1 MVTAV
6 ERDKALQVGLKDKEW
21 RKIFDGKSGMNE
33 VYYEI
38 ITRTPSEVFRR
49 VITRMVA
56 ATVDESVFVLTENGD
71 TGTVMYDQLCDYL
84 LNALAARNG
93 DYDSSIDGLDAYTAA
108 IAENMRE
115 IGNGVG
121 LRDLAWY
128 MYARADDDTRHW
140 IYVELVKRMGISVV
154 LTLILDLYK
163 GYKICETK
171 HQNNRI
177 FRLAMNAAQ
186 SEKERIADRL
196 EKEIENTI
204 TIARKESNYNNF
216 RAALIFDMGQ
226 IYNIFTPEKIKKTGE
241 VLELKDFRAMIRAM

>member
-1 MVTAV
+1 MVSAV
-6 ERDKALQVGLKDKEW
+6 ERDKALQIGLKNKDW

-38 ITRTPSEVFRR
+38 ITRTPDEVYRR

-56 ATVDESVFVLTENGD
+56 ATIDESNFVLIEDED
-71 TGTVMYDQLCDYL
+71 TGTVMYDQLCEYL
-84 LNALAARNG
+84 LNSLAARNG
-93 DYDSSIDGLDAYTAA
+93 DYDSYIEGLDAYTAA

-140 IYVELVKRMGISVV
+140 IYVELVEKMGISVV

-171 HQNNRI
+171 HQDDRI
-177 FRLAMNAAQ
+177 YRLAMNANQ
-186 SEKERIADRL
+186 SEKARIAERL
-196 EKEIENTI
+196 EKEIESTI

-216 RAALIFDMGQ
+216 KSALIFDMRR
-226 IYNIFTPEKIKKTGE
+226 IYNIFTPQKISE
-241 VLELKDFRAMIRAM
+241 VLEIKDFRAMIRAM

>member
-1 MVTAV
+1 MVSAI
-6 ERDKALQVGLKDKEW
+6 ERDKALQIGLKNKDW

-38 ITRTPSEVFRR
+38 ITRTPDEVYRR
-49 VITRMVA
+49 VLTRMVA
-56 ATVDESVFVLTENGD
+56 ATIDESNFVLTEDGD
-71 TGTVMYDQLCDYL
+71 TGLVMYDQLCEYL

-93 DYDSSIDGLDAYTAA
+93 DYDSCIEGLDAYAAA

-128 MYARADDDTRHW
+128 MYSRTDDDTRHW
-140 IYVELVKRMGISVV
+140 IYVEIVKKMGISVV

-163 GYKICETK
+163 DYKICETK
-171 HQNNRI
+171 HQDDRI
-177 FRLAMNAAQ
+177 FRLAMNATQ
-186 SEKERIADRL
+186 SEKARIAERL
-196 EKEIENTI
+196 EKEIESTI

-216 RAALIFDMGQ
+216 KAALIFDMRR
-226 IYNIFTPEKIKKTGE
+226 IYNIFTQQKINE
-241 VLELKDFRAMIRAM
+241 VLEIKDFRAMIRAM

>member
-1 MVTAV
+1 MVSAV
-6 ERDKALQVGLKDKEW
+6 ERDKALQVGLKDKDW

-49 VITRMVA
+49 VLTRMVA
-56 ATVDESVFVLTENGD
+56 ATVDESIFFLPEDGD
-71 TGTVMYDQLCDYL
+71 TGALMYDQLCEYL
-84 LNALAARNG
+84 LMALAARNG
-93 DYDSSIDGLDAYTAA
+93 DYDSCIEGLDAYAA
-108 IAENMRE
+108 AVAENMRE

-128 MYARADDDTRHW
+128 MYARTDDDTRHW

-163 GYKICETK
+163 GYKIGETK
-171 HQNNRI
+171 YADDRI
-177 FRLAMNAAQ
+177 FRLAINATQ
-186 SEKERIADRL
+186 SEKERIADSL

-226 IYNIFTPEKIKKTGE
+226 IYNIFTPEKIKKPSE
-241 VLELKDFRAMIRAM
+241 VLEIKDFRAMIRAM

>member
-1 MVTAV
+1 MVSAI
-6 ERDKALQVGLKDKEW
+6 ERDKALQIGLKGKDW
-21 RKIFDGKSGMNE
+21 RRIFDGKSGMNE

-38 ITRTPSEVFRR
+38 ITRTPDEVYRR

-56 ATVDESVFVLTENGD
+56 ATVDESVFVLTEDGD
-71 TGTVMYDQLCDYL
+71 TGTVMYDQLCEYL

-93 DYDSSIDGLDAYTAA
+93 DYDSCIEGLDAYAAA

-115 IGNGVG
+115 IGNAVG

-128 MYARADDDTRHW
+128 MYARTDDDTRHW
-140 IYVELVKRMGISVV
+140 IYEELVKRMGVSVV

-163 GYKICETK
+163 GYKIGETK
-171 HQNNRI
+171 YADERI
-177 FRLAMNAAQ
+177 FRLAMNATQ
-186 SEKERIADRL
+186 SEKERIADSL

-226 IYNIFTPEKIKKTGE
+226 IYNIFTPEKIKKNSE

>member
-1 MVTAV
+1 MVSAV
-6 ERDKALQVGLKDKEW
+6 ERDKALQIGLKDKDW
-21 RKIFDGKSGMNE
+21 RKIFDGNSGMNE

-38 ITRTPSEVFRR
+38 ITRTPDEVYRR

-56 ATVDESVFVLTENGD
+56 ATIDESAFVLTEDGD
-71 TGTVMYDQLCDYL
+71 TGELMYDQLCEYL

-93 DYDSSIDGLDAYTAA
+93 DYDSCIEGLDAYAAA

-128 MYARADDDTRHW
+128 MYSRADDDTRHW
-140 IYVELVKRMGISVV
+140 IYVELVKQIGVSVV

-171 HQNNRI
+171 HQDNRI
-177 FRLAMNAAQ
+177 FRLAMNATQ
-186 SEKERIADRL
+186 SEKERIAERL

-216 RAALIFDMGQ
+216 RAALIFDMQ
-226 IYNIFTPEKIKKTGE
+226 RIYNIFTPEKVKKTSE
-241 VLELKDFRAMIRAM
+241 ILELKDFRAMIRAM

>member
-1 MVTAV
+1 MVSAV
-6 ERDKALQVGLKDKEW
+6 ERDKALQIGLKDKDW

-49 VITRMVA
+49 VITRMTA
-56 ATVDESVFVLTENGD
+56 ATVDESVFVLTEDGD
-71 TGTVMYDQLCDYL
+71 TGALMYDQLCEYL

-93 DYDSSIDGLDAYTAA
+93 DYDSCIEGLDAYAA
-108 IAENMRE
+108 AVAENMRE

-128 MYARADDDTRHW
+128 LYARADDETRHW
-140 IYVELVKRMGISVV
+140 IYEELVKKMGISVV

-163 GYKICETK
+163 GYKIGETK
-171 HQNNRI
+171 YADDRI
-177 FRLAMNAAQ
+177 FRLAMNATQ
-186 SEKERIADRL
+186 SEKERIADSL

-226 IYNIFTPEKIKKTGE
+226 IYNIFTPEKIKKNSE

>member
-1 MVTAV
+1 MVSAV
-6 ERDKALQVGLKDKEW
+6 ERDKALKIGLKDKDW

-33 VYYEI
+33 VYFEI

-56 ATVDESVFVLTENGD
+56 ATVDESNFVLIEDGD
-71 TGTVMYDQLCDYL
+71 TGTLMYDQLCEYL

-93 DYDSSIDGLDAYTAA
+93 DYDSSIDGLDAYAAA

-140 IYVELVKRMGISVV
+140 IYEELVKRMGVSVV

-163 GYKICETK
+163 GYKIGETR
-171 HQNNRI
+171 HGDDRI
-177 FRLAMNAAQ
+177 FRLAMHANQ
-186 SEKERIADRL
+186 SEKARIAERL
-196 EKEIENTI
+196 EEEIESTI

-216 RAALIFDMGQ
+216 KAALIFDMQQ
-226 IYNIFTPEKIKKTGE
+226 IYNIFTPKKISE
-241 VLELKDFRAMIRAM
+241 VLEIKDFRAMIRAM

>member
-1 MVTAV
+1 MVSAV
-6 ERDKALQVGLKDKEW
+6 ERDKALQIGLKAKDW

-33 VYYEI
+33 VYFEI
-38 ITRTPSEVFRR
+38 ITRTPDEVYRR

-56 ATVDESVFVLTENGD
+56 ATIDESNFILTEDGD
-71 TGTVMYDQLCDYL
+71 TGTLMYDQLCEYL

-93 DYDSSIDGLDAYTAA
+93 DYDSCIDGLDAYTAA

-115 IGNGVG
+115 IGNSIG

-128 MYARADDDTRHW
+128 MYSRADDDTRHW
-140 IYVELVKRMGISVV
+140 IYEELVKRVGVSVV

-163 GYKICETK
+163 GYKISWTK
-171 HQNNRI
+171 HEDDRI
-177 FRLAMNAAQ
+177 FRLAMNATQ
-186 SEKERIADRL
+186 GEKARIADRL

-216 RAALIFDMGQ
+216 KAALIFDMRQ
-226 IYNIFTPEKIKKTGE
+226 IYNIFTPQKISQ
-241 VLELKDFRAMIRAM
+241 VLEIKDFRAMIRAM

>member
-1 MVTAV
+1 MVSAV
-6 ERDKALQVGLKDKEW
+6 ERDKALKIGLKHKDWKN
-21 RKIFDGKSGMNE
+21 IFAGKSGMNE

-38 ITRTPSEVFRR
+38 ITRTPDEVYRR

-56 ATVDESVFVLTENGD
+56 ATIDESNFVLTEDGD
-71 TGTVMYDQLCDYL
+71 TGTVMYDQLCEHL

-93 DYDSSIDGLDAYTAA
+93 DYDSCIEGLDAYAAA

-115 IGNGVG
+115 IGNAVG

-128 MYARADDDTRHW
+128 MYSQADDDTRHW
-140 IYVELVKRMGISVV
+140 IYEALVKKLGISVV

-163 GYKICETK
+163 GYKICYIRHEDD
-171 HQNNRI
+171 RI
-177 FRLAMNAAQ
+177 FRLAMNANQ
-186 SEKERIADRL
+186 SEKARIAERL
-196 EKEIENTI
+196 EKEIESTI

-216 RAALIFDMGQ
+216 KAALIFDMRR
-226 IYNIFTPEKIKKTGE
+226 IYNIFTPKKISE

>member
-1 MVTAV
+1 MVSAV
-6 ERDKALQVGLKDKEW
+6 ERDKALQIGLKDKDW
-21 RKIFDGKSGMNE
+21 RKIFDDKSGMNE

-38 ITRTPSEVFRR
+38 ITRTPDEVYRR

-56 ATVDESVFVLTENGD
+56 ATIDESAFVLTEDGD
-71 TGTVMYDQLCDYL
+71 TGALMYDQLCEYL

-93 DYDSSIDGLDAYTAA
+93 DYDSCIDGLDAYAAA

-128 MYARADDDTRHW
+128 LYARADDDTRHW
-140 IYVELVKRMGISVV
+140 IYEELVKRMGISVV

-163 GYKICETK
+163 GYKIGETK
-171 HQNNRI
+171 YADDRI
-177 FRLAMNAAQ
+177 FRLAMNATQ
-186 SEKERIADRL
+186 SEKERIAERL

-216 RAALIFDMGQ
+216 KAALIFDMQ
-226 IYNIFTPEKIKKTGE
+226 RIYNIFTPEKIKKTGE

>member
-1 MVTAV
+1 MVSAV
-6 ERDKALQVGLKDKEW
+6 ERDKALQIGLKNKDW

-38 ITRTPSEVFRR
+38 ITRTPDEVYRR

-56 ATVDESVFVLTENGD
+56 ATIDESNFVLIEDGD
-71 TGTVMYDQLCDYL
+71 TGTLMYDQLCEYL
-84 LNALAARNG
+84 LNALAAKNG
-93 DYDSSIDGLDAYTAA
+93 DYESCIDGLDAYTAA

-128 MYARADDDTRHW
+128 MYSRADDETRHW
-140 IYVELVKRMGISVV
+140 IYEELVKKMGVSVV

-163 GYKICETK
+163 GYKIGETK
-171 HQNNRI
+171 YADDRI
-177 FRLAMNAAQ
+177 FRLAMNATQ
-186 SEKERIADRL
+186 SEKARIADRL

-216 RAALIFDMGQ
+216 KAALIFDMQQ
-226 IYNIFTPEKIKKTGE
+226 IYNIFTPKKISE
-241 VLELKDFRAMIRAM
+241 VLEIKDFRAMIRAM

>member
-1 MVTAV
+1 MVSAV
-6 ERDKALQVGLKDKEW
+6 ERDKALQVGLKDKDW

-49 VITRMVA
+49 VLTRMVA
-56 ATVDESVFVLTENGD
+56 ATVDESGAL
-71 TGTVMYDQLCDYL
+71 MYDQLCEYL
-84 LNALAARNG
+84 LMALAARNG
-93 DYDSSIDGLDAYTAA
+93 DYDSCIEGLDAYTAA

-115 IGNGVG
+115 IGNAVG

-128 MYARADDDTRHW
+128 MYSRADDDTRHW
-140 IYVELVKRMGISVV
+140 IYEELVKRMGITVV

-171 HQNNRI
+171 HQDNRI
-177 FRLAMNAAQ
+177 FRLAMNATQ
-186 SEKERIADRL
+186 SEKERIADSL

-226 IYNIFTPEKIKKTGE
+226 IYNIFTPEKIKKPSE
-241 VLELKDFRAMIRAM
+241 VLEIKDFRAMIRAM

>member
-1 MVTAV
+1 MVSAV
-6 ERDKALQVGLKDKEW
+6 ERDKALQIGLKHKDW

-38 ITRTPSEVFRR
+38 ITRTPDEVYRR
-49 VITRMVA
+49 VITRMTA
-56 ATVDESVFVLTENGD
+56 ATVDESNFVLTEDGD
-71 TGTVMYDQLCDYL
+71 TGTVMYDQLCEYL
-84 LNALAARNG
+84 LNTLAARNG
-93 DYDSSIDGLDAYTAA
+93 DYDSCIEGLDAYAAA

-140 IYVELVKRMGISVV
+140 IYEELMKRMGISVV

-163 GYKICETK
+163 GYKIGETRYADD
-171 HQNNRI
+171 RI
-177 FRLAMNAAQ
+177 FRLAMNANQ
-186 SEKERIADRL
+186 SEKARIAERL
-196 EKEIENTI
+196 EKEIESTI

-216 RAALIFDMGQ
+216 KAALIFDMKR
-226 IYNIFTPEKIKKTGE
+226 IYNIFTPQKISE
-241 VLELKDFRAMIRAM
+241 VLEIKDFRAMIRAM